1 MITSMTGFGQ
11 AARNFA
17 GFRVQIDLKSVNH
30 RYCEVV
36 VRMPREWARYEDVV
50 KRAVVSRIKRG
61 RVDAFVTVEREREIS
76 QTVEVD
82 WALATAYRQA
92 ADQLREKLSLS
103 EELSLRDLLSI
114 PGMISM
120 RDELELEEGILE
132 SEIFSCADEAV
143 KELVKMRE
151 REGAFLLTDLE
162 QRIISMESYRQAA
175 VQLAPVVVKE
185 YAEKLRGRIQELL
198 QHAPVDV
205 SRLAMEVALFA
216 DRAAIDEELTRL
228 HSHFGQCRELLRS
241 AEPVGRKLDFLVQ
254 EMNREVNTIGSKANH
269 APLASI
275 VVEMKAELEKMREQI
290 QNIE

>member
-11 AARNFA
+11 GARNLA
-17 GFRVQIDLKSVNH
+17 GFRLQIDLKSVNH

-36 VRMPREWARYEDVV
+36 VRMPREWARYEEAV
-50 KRAVVSRIKRG
+50 KRAVLSRVKRG
-61 RVDAFVTVEREREIS
+61 RVDAFVSVERDGNAP

-82 WALATAYRQA
+82 WALAMGYRQA
-92 ADQLREKLSLS
+92 AEQLREKLSLS

-114 PGMISM
+114 PGMVSL
-120 RDELELEEGILE
+120 RDKPELEEAVLE
-132 SEIFSCADEAV
+132 SEMFSCADEAS
-143 KELVKMRE
+143 KELVTMRE
-151 REGAFLLTDLE
+151 REGEVLLTDLE
-162 QRIISMESYRQAA
+162 QRIEAMESYRLGAA
-175 VQLAPVVVKE
+175 QLAPIIVKE
-185 YAEKLRGRIQELL
+185 YADKLKSRIQELL
-198 QHAPVDV
+198 QHMPVDE
-205 SRLAMEVALFA
+205 SRIAMEVAVFG

-228 HSHFGQCRELLRS
+228 HSHFGQFKKLLSS

-254 EMNREVNTIGSKANH
+254 EMNREVNTIGSKANY